1 MCEIDLYRKTKI
13 DIPMLAAGMILCIL
27 SCLMISVGIA
37 RVREDVW
44 IAGILVAIV
53 GVPLFLFSLVVFCVI
68 RTNNYIEVYPKQY
81 VLGKLPPPTFT
92 SIPSTIGP
100 LYRSQTLLKV

>member
-1 MCEIDLYRKTKI
+1 MMCEIELYRKTKI
-13 DIPMLAAGMILCIL
+13 DIPLLAAGMILCIL

-53 GVPLFLFSLVVFCVI
+53 GLPLFLFSLVVFCVI
-68 RTNNYIEVYPKQY
+68 RTNNYTEVLPKHY
-81 VLGKLPPPTFT
+81 VLGRIPPPTFT
-92 SIPSTIGP
+92 SIPSALGSIYHT
-100 LYRSQTLLKV
+100 